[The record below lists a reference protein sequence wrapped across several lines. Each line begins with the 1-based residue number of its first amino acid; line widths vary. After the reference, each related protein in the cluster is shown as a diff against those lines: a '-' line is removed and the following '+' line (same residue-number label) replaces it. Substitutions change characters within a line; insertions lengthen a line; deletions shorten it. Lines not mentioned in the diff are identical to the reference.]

1 MMDSIEELGEI
12 EIHNRPVTGFE
23 MLLCL
28 GDGRVRTALR
38 PEPVAAGVEG
48 RLEHRLQNLEHGLL
62 HDPVDHIGDAQT
74 PLPASGLRNEHP
86 TDVAGPVAS
95 LQQRTAQTRE
105 KLRRVGLRLLD
116 RLSVD
121 ARCALVAHHVEQ
133 RQSEV
138 RLRRH
143 LFQQPTGI
151 GRPGDGSC
159 RSLAL
164 RSLQQER
171 APLGCVRRPSLRPR
185 LLQEVRAVGEHEAQL
200 TVTRP
205 SQPISPF
212 APRALP
218 RFIAHTKRSDF
229 WAGIGRSS
237 LPPSGLPSCWKR
249 ASIMSRT
256 RPDLPG

>member
-1 MMDSIEELGEI
+1 MPVEKALMMDSIEELGQI
-12 EIHNRPVTGFE
+12 EIHNRPVAGFK

-28 GDGRVRTALR
+28 GDGRVRPALR
-38 PEPVAAGVEG
+38 PEPVTAGVEG

-62 HDPVDHIGDAQT
+62 HDPIDHIGDAQT
-74 PLPASGLRNEHP
+74 PLPASGLWNEHP
-86 TDVAGPVAS
+86 TDVAGPIAS
-95 LQQRTAQTRE
+95 LQQHTAQTRQ
-105 KLRRVGLRLLD
+105 KLRRISLRFLD

-121 ARCALVAHHVEQ
+121 ARCALVAHHIEQ
-133 RQSEV
+133 RQSQV
-138 RLRRH
+138 GLRRH

-151 GRPGDGSC
+151 GCPGDGSC

-171 APLGCVRRPSLRPR
+171 APLGCVRRPLAPAP
-185 LLQEVRAVGEHEAQL
+185 LRAVGEHEAQL

-229 WAGIGRSS
+229 
-237 LPPSGLPSCWKR
+237 
-249 ASIMSRT
+249 
-256 RPDLPG
+256 

>member
-1 MMDSIEELGEI
+1 
-12 EIHNRPVTGFE
+12 
-23 MLLCL
+23 
-28 GDGRVRTALR
+28 
-38 PEPVAAGVEG
+38 
-48 RLEHRLQNLEHGLL
+48 LL
-62 HDPVDHIGDAQT
+62 HDAVHDVRDAET
-74 PLPASGLRNEHP
+74 PLPTSGLRDEHP
-86 TDVAGPVAS
+86 TDIAGPVAS
-95 LQQRTAQTRE
+95 LQQRTAQTMQ

-133 RQSEV
+133 RQGEV

-143 LFQQPTGI
+143 IFQQPTAI
-151 GRPGDGSC
+151 GCPGDGSC

-164 RSLQQER
+164 RSLQQKR
-171 APLGCVRRPSLRPR
+171 APLGCVRRPVAPAP
-185 LLQEVRAVGEHEAQL
+185 VRAVGEHEAQL

-229 WAGIGRSS
+229 
-237 LPPSGLPSCWKR
+237 
-249 ASIMSRT
+249 
-256 RPDLPG
+256 

>member
-1 MMDSIEELGEI
+1 MP
-12 EIHNRPVTGFE
+12 RPRCPPPGFG
-23 MLLCL
+23 MKT
-28 GDGRVRTALR
+28 RRT
-38 PEPVAAGVEG
+38 
-48 RLEHRLQNLEHGLL
+48 
-62 HDPVDHIGDAQT
+62 
-74 PLPASGLRNEHP
+74 SM
-86 TDVAGPVAS
+86 
-95 LQQRTAQTRE
+95 E
-105 KLRRVGLRLLD
+105 KLRRPGLRLLD

-121 ARCALVAHHVEQ
+121 ARSALVAHHVQQ
-133 RQSEV
+133 RQGEV

-171 APLGCVRRPSLRPR
+171 APLGCVRRPIAPAPIFS
-185 LLQEVRAVGEHEAQL
+185 QEARAVGEHEAQL

-218 RFIAHTKRSDF
+218 RFLANTKRSDF
-229 WAGIGRSS
+229 WAGVGWSS
-237 LPPSGLPSCWKR
+237 LPPSGLPL
-249 ASIMSRT
+249 SRT
-256 RPDLPG
+256 RPDLPR